1 MLLPIQIFQL
11 TFTVFRMLAF
21 PFSAYVLYTEAG
33 LSYLV
38 GGNDIF
44 ATSLMCLKGLVARSN
59 INLLHSASQP

>member
-1 MLLPIQIFQL
+1 
-11 TFTVFRMLAF
+11 MLAF

-59 INLLHSASQP
+59 INLLHSASQPQL